1 MPVVIYWQG
10 LYPLW
15 WISGIL
21 NNNNNNKGSRGMG
34 EVAPLYGVDPALILT
49 NPGVRAIM
57 QPEAQAIH
65 FLAHKTVHACE
76 WLHPTRGGPVLTEHG
91 RSRGVNPEKKSP
103 SLRCKQPCRR
113 TPEASEVEG

>member
-1 MPVVIYWQG
+1 
-10 LYPLW
+10 
-15 WISGIL
+15 
-21 NNNNNNKGSRGMG
+21 MG

-76 WLHPTRGGPVLTEHG
+76 
-91 RSRGVNPEKKSP
+91 
-103 SLRCKQPCRR
+103 
-113 TPEASEVEG
+113 